1 MAMWPRWRSPES
13 STHQAAAMT
22 SSRVRPSS
30 SRSSDCH
37 GSTNTESGNRR
48 WIHRAEVVQNPQS
61 PSNTSSTGPLSTV
74 SRRFPIP
81 ATWKRRPL
89 EEPAENC
96 WVVPTSAIAAEV
108 GLTPVIGLLAAGLG
122 PRLLGSLRH
131 GERGYRGDRTSDTP
145 RWTGVGQSMRSV
157 MSMPTRNTSNAI
169 TATLMKVMCHF
180 QR

>member
-1 MAMWPRWRSPES
+1 MCPRWRSPES
-13 STHQAAAMT
+13 STHHAAAMT

-37 GSTNTESGNRR
+37 GSTSTESGNRR

-61 PSNTSSTGPLSTV
+61 PSNTSSTGPLSAQ
-74 SRRFPIP
+74 SRRIPIP
-81 ATWKRRPL
+81 ATWNRRPW
-89 EEPAENC
+89 EEPAENR

-108 GLTPVIGLLAAGLG
+108 GLAPVVGLLAAGLG

-131 GERGYRGDRTSDTP
+131 GERGYRGDGTSDTP
-145 RWTGVGQSMRSV
+145 RWTVVDQLMRSV
-157 MSMPTRNTSNAI
+157 MSVPTRNTSNAI
-169 TATLMKVMCHF
+169 TERLMKVMCHF